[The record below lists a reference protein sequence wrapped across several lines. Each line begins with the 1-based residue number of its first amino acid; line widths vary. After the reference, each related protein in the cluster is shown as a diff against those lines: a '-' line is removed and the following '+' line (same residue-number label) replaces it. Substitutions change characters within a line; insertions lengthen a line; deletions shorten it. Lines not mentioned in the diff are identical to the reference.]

1 MILRL
6 FTNRRFPPFFF
17 LQFLGAFNDNLFRSI
32 LVVFFTYTLSETYNY
47 SAGEMVAFAS
57 LIFMLPFFLFS
68 ASGGLFADKYKKTLV
83 IKNTKLFEVIVMLVA
98 AVGFAKHEV
107 GILFIALFLM
117 GAQSALFGP
126 SKYSFLPEIL
136 QKKELLTGNA
146 IIETSTFAAILLG
159 TVTGTILV
167 AHKEFNLISVLLVSL
182 AFVGWVL
189 SCMIKETEQCSSQ
202 VKIGC
207 NIFLDTYKVLLK
219 SLSSKKIF
227 LIVIA
232 ISWFWFLGVILLT
245 HLPVFTKE
253 VLFASENLV
262 IYFFISITSGIFLG
276 AFLCR
281 FILNNQPDTRY
292 APILLVLIG
301 VFCISLYFSGFIIY
315 QYFFIALSLFVIGSL
330 AGFYIVPLYT
340 CLQLAPEE
348 TKRAQLIASNN
359 IFNALFMVFANLL
372 AGSIYFLHGN
382 AEIIFLTAG
391 ILTILLGIYLHAA
404 FS

>member
-6 FTNRRFPPFFF
+6 FTNRRFSPFFF

-57 LIFMLPFFLFS
+57 LVFMLPFFLFS

-83 IKNTKLFEVIVMLVA
+83 IKNTKLLEVVVMLVA

-107 GILFIALFLM
+107 GILFAALFLM

-167 AHKEFNLISVLLVSL
+167 ANNEFNLISVLLVSL
-182 AFVGWVL
+182 AFIGWVL
-189 SCMIKETEQCSSQ
+189 SCMVKETKQCSPQ

-207 NIFLDTYKVLLK
+207 NFFLDSYKVLL
-219 SLSSKKIF
+219 
-227 LIVIA
+227 
-232 ISWFWFLGVILLT
+232 
-245 HLPVFTKE
+245 
-253 VLFASENLV
+253 
-262 IYFFISITSGIFLG
+262 
-276 AFLCR
+276 
-281 FILNNQPDTRY
+281 
-292 APILLVLIG
+292 
-301 VFCISLYFSGFIIY
+301 
-315 QYFFIALSLFVIGSL
+315 
-330 AGFYIVPLYT
+330 
-340 CLQLAPEE
+340 
-348 TKRAQLIASNN
+348 
-359 IFNALFMVFANLL
+359 
-372 AGSIYFLHGN
+372 
-382 AEIIFLTAG
+382 
-391 ILTILLGIYLHAA
+391 
-404 FS
+404 

>member
-1 MILRL
+1 
-6 FTNRRFPPFFF
+6 
-17 LQFLGAFNDNLFRSI
+17 
-32 LVVFFTYTLSETYNY
+32 
-47 SAGEMVAFAS
+47 MV
-57 LIFMLPFFLFS
+57 
-68 ASGGLFADKYKKTLV
+68 
-83 IKNTKLFEVIVMLVA
+83 
-98 AVGFAKHEV
+98 
-107 GILFIALFLM
+107 
-117 GAQSALFGP
+117 
-126 SKYSFLPEIL
+126 
-136 QKKELLTGNA
+136 
-146 IIETSTFAAILLG
+146 
-159 TVTGTILV
+159 
-167 AHKEFNLISVLLVSL
+167 
-182 AFVGWVL
+182 
-189 SCMIKETEQCSSQ
+189 KETKQCSPQ

-219 SLSSKKIF
+219 SLSSKRKF

-253 VLFASENLV
+253 VLFADENLV

-292 APILLVLIG
+292 APMLLVSIG

-348 TKRAQLIASNN
+348 AKRAQLIAC
-359 IFNALFMVFANLL
+359 LL
-372 AGSIYFLHGN
+372 YTSD
-382 AEIIFLTAG
+382 
-391 ILTILLGIYLHAA
+391 AA
-404 FS
+404 DE

>member
-1 MILRL
+1 
-6 FTNRRFPPFFF
+6 
-17 LQFLGAFNDNLFRSI
+17 
-32 LVVFFTYTLSETYNY
+32 
-47 SAGEMVAFAS
+47 MVAFAS
-57 LIFMLPFFLFS
+57 LVFMLPFFLFS

-83 IKNTKLFEVIVMLVA
+83 IKNTKLLEVVVMLVA

-107 GILFIALFLM
+107 GILFAALFLM

-167 AHKEFNLISVLLVSL
+167 ANNEFNLISVLLVSL
-182 AFVGWVL
+182 AFIGWVL
-189 SCMIKETEQCSSQ
+189 SCMVKETKQCSPQ

-219 SLSSKKIF
+219 SLSSKRIF

-253 VLFASENLV
+253 VLFADENLV

-292 APILLVLIG
+292 APMLLVSIG

-348 TKRAQLIASNN
+348 AKRAQLIASNN